1 MNNKVTVTQFVD
13 GVKAIKRSTI
23 ISLAYRVDESG
34 SRQKGGKKVLQKE
47 VVLTA
52 FLNHD
57 YQKKVQKRTEDPT
70 FQAEAMKGKSRL
82 ENSSTILVSEKT
94 GAYMLYATVE
104 QSCKIQTTYFH
115 EGREI
120 SKEDAIK
127 ADLFSPSYFEP
138 KPTKG
143 RGTVSVEDDF
153 YLISPYIERVLW
165 ATIEGVKYELV

>member
-1 MNNKVTVTQFVD
+1 MKKVTISQFVD
-13 GVKAIKRSTI
+13 NVKGITRSTI
-23 ISLAYRVDESG
+23 VSLCYKVDESG

-82 ENSSTILVSEKT
+82 GDSSTILVSEKT
-94 GAYMLYATVE
+94 GAPMLYATVE

-120 SKEDAIK
+120 SKEDAIQ

-138 KPTKG
+138 KQTKG
-143 RGTVSVEDDF
+143 RGTVAAEDDF

-165 ATIEGVKYELV
+165 AKIEGVTYEIL